1 VSRRIKKG
9 RDINGVLLLDKSSG
23 CSSNSAL
30 QDVKYLFNA
39 SKAGHTGSL
48 DPLASGLLPVCFGQS
63 TKIAQ
68 FLLDGDKR
76 YFVRGKLGQ
85 VSDTGDSEGKL
96 SEYGSTKDVDEP
108 TIKSTLLNFVGEIK
122 QVPPMYSALKREGT
136 PLYKLARKGIEVERD
151 AREISIHE
159 IVFKSFDRDILS
171 LEVSCSKGTY
181 IRTLIEDIGKS
192 LGCGGYVIELRR
204 TGFAH
209 FDISQG
215 KTFKDLEALKEDSF
229 SNLDSVLIGTDK
241 MLPTLTSVYLNLE
254 QSNDIKFGRKITFSG
269 LDIDQKVKL
278 YDEQKEF
285 IGIGQSNDLSEV
297 LPKRLFIK

>member
-229 SNLDSVLIGTDK
+229 SNLDLVLIGTDK

>member
-1 VSRRIKKG
+1 MSRRIKKG